1 MPSLGE
7 QMQSFFKQT
16 GKLIPN
22 AGQKSE
28 ITGAGAKVFA
38 EHLQEVTKEK
48 HYTKHNDVKYGHL
61 ADNVVYQKNNIDGEK
76 DGSSTVGFGKKAF
89 VAKWLND
96 GTKKMKGDHFVDNA
110 RRESEEKIFEAQRK
124 KYEELTG
131 GDY

>member
-1 MPSLGE
+1 MDLGV
-7 QMQSFFKQT
+7 QMQSFAKRAE
-16 GKLIPN
+16 KLIPN
-22 AGQKSE
+22 AEQKSE

-48 HYTKHNDVKYGHL
+48 HYSKHDDVEYGHL
-61 ADNVVYQKNNIDGEK
+61 ADNVAYQKTNIDGEK

-110 RRESEEKIFEAQRK
+110 RRESEKKIFEAKRK

-131 GDY
+131 GDR